1 MIMAKKESNQ
11 HLQIISDIQQKK
23 FKPVYF
29 LMGLEPYYIDLITNT
44 IIENA
49 LDEADRDF
57 NQTIVYGSDV
67 NMASVINAAKRYPM
81 MAVRQLVVVKEAQ
94 QLDKMEELSYY
105 LQKPQKSTILVLNYK
120 YGTLKNKKLLAEIE
134 KIGVL
139 YESKKL
145 YDYQL
150 PGFINN
156 YFFILKK

>member
-1 MIMAKKESNQ
+1 
-11 HLQIISDIQQKK
+11 
-23 FKPVYF
+23 
-29 LMGLEPYYIDLITNT
+29 MGLVPYYIDLITNT

-139 YESKKL
+139 YESKN
-145 YDYQL
+145 YMI
-150 PGFINN
+150 IN
-156 YFFILKK
+156 FQVL